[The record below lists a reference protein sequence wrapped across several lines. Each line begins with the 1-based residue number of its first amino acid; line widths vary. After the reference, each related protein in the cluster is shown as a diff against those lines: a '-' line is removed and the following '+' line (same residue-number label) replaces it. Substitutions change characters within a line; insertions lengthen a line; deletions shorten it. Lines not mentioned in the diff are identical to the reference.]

1 MEGGPRGA
9 ANYVRR
15 VQGDAMMQDFFLRLV
30 SQRQGEPEESPRAPE
45 VRMAI
50 YDSPLAPPQVIS
62 LSSEDFNQL
71 VGELAARTHNYARER
86 GGRIPFVVIKEIVEN
101 LIHAYFQDAVITI
114 MDDGN
119 TIRISDQG
127 PGIRDKE
134 RAFLPGF
141 TTATREMRQFIKGV
155 GSGLPVAREQLAF
168 LGGVISIENNLER
181 GTVVTLQV
189 GPTTPPAPPQP
200 SAPPAQPGPAE
211 PPPLPRLTERQRKVL
226 LLIAELGS
234 AGPSTIAKELGI
246 SQSTAFRE
254 LAALQRMHLLAP
266 RGPGKRTLTEE
277 GIAYMDNVFKP

>member
-1 MEGGPRGA
+1 
-9 ANYVRR
+9 
-15 VQGDAMMQDFFLRLV
+15 MQDFFLR
-30 SQRQGEPEESPRAPE
+30 RGEPEESPKAPE
-45 VRMAI
+45 VRLAV
-50 YDSPLAPPQVIS
+50 YDSPLAPPQVVS
-62 LSSEDFNQL
+62 LSAEDFNQL
-71 VGELAARTHNYARER
+71 VGELASRTHNYARDR

-101 LIHAYFQDAVITI
+101 LIHAFFQDAVITI

-168 LGGVISIENNLER
+168 LGGAISIEDNLER

-189 GPTTPPAPPQP
+189 GPTKEGAPPE
-200 SAPPAQPGPAE
+200 APPTIARPEEAHPF
-211 PPPLPRLTERQRKVL
+211 PRLTERQRKVL

-234 AGPSTIAKELGI
+234 AGPSTIAKELSI

-254 LAALQRMHLLAP
+254 LAALQRLHLLAP

-277 GIAYMDNVFKP
+277 GIAYMENVFRP

>member
-1 MEGGPRGA
+1 
-9 ANYVRR
+9 
-15 VQGDAMMQDFFLRLV
+15 MQDFFLRLV
-30 SQRQGEPEESPRAPE
+30 SQHRAEPEESPKAPE
-45 VRMAI
+45 VRVAI

-62 LSSEDFNQL
+62 LSAEDFNQL
-71 VGELAARTHNYARER
+71 VGELASRTHNYARER

-101 LIHAYFQDAVITI
+101 LIHAFFQDAVITI

-168 LGGVISIENNLER
+168 LDGAISIEDNLER
-181 GTVVTLQV
+181 GTVVTLRVNPTKEAIPPQD
-189 GPTTPPAPPQP
+189 TTPAAATPEQP
-200 SAPPAQPGPAE
+200 SSLSRP
-211 PPPLPRLTERQRKVL
+211 TERQRKVL

-234 AGPSTIAKELGI
+234 AGPSTIAKELGM

-254 LAALQRMHLLAP
+254 LATLQRMHLLAQ

>member
-1 MEGGPRGA
+1 M
-9 ANYVRR
+9 N
-15 VQGDAMMQDFFLRLV
+15 DFFLRLV
-30 SQRQGEPEESPRAPE
+30 SEHRNEPEESSRVPE

-62 LSSEDFNQL
+62 LSAEDFDQL
-71 VGELAARTHNYARER
+71 VGELASRTHTYARER

-101 LIHAYFQDAVITI
+101 LIHAFFKDAVITI

-134 RAFLPGF
+134 RVFLPGF
-141 TTATREMRQFIKGV
+141 TTATREMRRFIKGV
-155 GSGLPVAREQLAF
+155 GSGLPVAREQLGF
-168 LGGVISIENNLER
+168 LGGAISVEDNLER
-181 GTVVTLQV
+181 GTVVTLHV
-189 GPTTPPAPPQP
+189 GPVTEPPAPQP
-200 SAPPAQPGPAE
+200 AAPAPARHADVVA
-211 PPPLPRLTERQRKVL
+211 LPRLTERQRKVL

-254 LAALQRMHLLAP
+254 LAALQQMRLLAP